1 MDKNQKNPNF
11 IDKRYELVH
20 KEMVLVFFFQNTFFQ
35 GFIFTC
41 LLILFRHKSI
51 V

>member
-20 KEMVLVFFFQNTFFQ
+20 KEMVLGYFLKKKHFSKALFLHVYKY
-35 GFIFTC
+35 C
-41 LLILFRHKSI
+41 LDIKR
-51 V
+51 